1 MEFMGTK
8 EASEKWGIPQNAI
21 SKMCRE
27 NRIVDAEQDSPGSPW
42 RIPINAERPQYNS
55 RKQKERK

>member
-8 EASEKWGIPQNAI
+8 EASEKWEIPQAAI

-27 NRIVDAEQDSPGSPW
+27 GKIPNAEQDSARSPW
-42 RIPINAERPQYNS
+42 RIPVNTERPKYIA
-55 RKQKERK
+55 RKKKK